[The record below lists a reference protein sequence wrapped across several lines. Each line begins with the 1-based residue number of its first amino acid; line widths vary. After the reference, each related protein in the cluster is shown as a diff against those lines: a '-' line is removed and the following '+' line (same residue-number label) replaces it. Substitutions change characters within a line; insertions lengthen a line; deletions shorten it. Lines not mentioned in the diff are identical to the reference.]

1 MNPDISRKAGL
12 AMRYVPWDEKLNFIK
27 AVEKA
32 ETLDDIPQPYR
43 KWIEGVKS

>member
-12 AMRYVPWDEKLNFIK
+12 AMGNVPWDLKEDFIK

-32 ETLDDIPQPYR
+32 EKMDDIPQPYR

>member
-12 AMRYVPWDEKLNFIK
+12 AMRNIPWDLQEDFIK